1 MTDNNPNGD
10 HEVTDLME
18 QPKADDSISDTIT
31 QAIKMAYPLEQQQ
44 LLVVATQ
51 WPLNY
56 LVPNLISDEELSE
69 IVTALDPL
77 TVGQF
82 FCSLG
87 LSETDGGRDLAIWS
101 EDIEDDASPHQTIG
115 VLIFD
120 EITNEIEETNTLM
133 ESVSAILLE
142 DKDSIINNYVVPN
155 YKIPKGD
162 FDAEDPFET
171 ALSRGLRDLLGG
183 PVGSTIFCYLRY
195 DLALFD
201 DSDFVSCFEYVLEAT
216 IEDEV
221 DFQPSIPEE
230 WIHHFDMTPSEAFT
244 SLREHLDAIYHE
256 ELRFFRA
263 KSLEALNLAL
273 ESTSLFAFRHI
284 IDTINDA
291 VESLIHYVI
300 ENDGLEVP
308 IPLDDCPS
316 LRGEMR
322 TQSENFTHLV
332 RETKEFIEDGS
343 AIQNLSRDEVVDL
356 IIDWSGYSVPQRDF
370 DLREWFS
377 EVVWNYLDDQLGYHF
392 GDSLES
398 MEIFNLHYDGLIFDE
413 DVSDSVRVFEALSN

>member
-31 QAIKMAYPLEQQQ
+31 QAIKMAYPLEQHQ
-44 LLVVATQ
+44 LLVDATQ
-51 WPLNY
+51 WPLSY
-56 LVPNLISDEELSE
+56 LVPDLISDEELSE

-142 DKDSIINNYVVPN
+142 DKDSIINNYVVPH
-155 YKIPKGD
+155 YKVPLRD

-171 ALSRGLRDLLGG
+171 ALLRGLRSHFDRS
-183 PVGSTIFCYLRY
+183 VGDSVFCYLRY

-201 DSDFVSCFEYVLEAT
+201 DSDFVSCFEYVLDGPPPLVLPSVEDLLSREEFSITLSNGITVVKTVKGGNRQIIFENPFPLEEMPKDFGDDCLRIVFQLRSQMRRAGENLLKEEIRILLNNFGADPNFVENLISDEGDLLLEAFLNLGWDLEPWDWLCDSFLGVNLGFAHFNSQSCIWISSMET
-216 IEDEV
+216 DEV
-221 DFQPSIPEE
+221 IDYWTQ
-230 WIHHFDMTPSEAFT
+230 
-244 SLREHLDAIYHE
+244 
-256 ELRFFRA
+256 
-263 KSLEALNLAL
+263 
-273 ESTSLFAFRHI
+273 I
-284 IDTINDA
+284 IKDC
-291 VESLIHYVI
+291 ESLAST
-300 ENDGLEVP
+300 G
-308 IPLDDCPS
+308 
-316 LRGEMR
+316 G
-322 TQSENFTHLV
+322 
-332 RETKEFIEDGS
+332 
-343 AIQNLSRDEVVDL
+343 
-356 IIDWSGYSVPQRDF
+356 DF
-370 DLREWFS
+370 
-377 EVVWNYLDDQLGYHF
+377 
-392 GDSLES
+392 
-398 MEIFNLHYDGLIFDE
+398 
-413 DVSDSVRVFEALSN
+413 